1 MKVKELKYKYLQ
13 YKLTPD
19 GKLWPEK
26 AQIILEHIDQEY
38 NFGNVPSNLVRS
50 GRGSAFTVT
59 LRIALSPNTAV
70 TVVSKGIT
78 SGFAADR
85 YIQITLIVAYIS
97 LGTWRIGSQVKTNFQ
112 RSTPG
117 TALERETSLDQ
128 GEINF
133 LKY

>member
-1 MKVKELKYKYLQ
+1 MASNNRNF
-13 YKLTPD
+13 
-19 GKLWPEK
+19 PEK
-26 AQIILEHIDQEY
+26 AQIILENSDKEN

-97 LGTWRIGSQVKTNFQ
+97 LGTRRIGSRVKTNFQ
-112 RSTPG
+112 RSTSG